1 MRAGQ
6 THPGAEERVGQRA
19 LFPGPLPGAPDHA
32 GRADPRGDGAGRR
45 ADLRQ
50 QPEPA
55 RERHLLLRRHRR
67 CPLQAAGAAGRPA
80 RARRHPR
87 APAAQRRQ
95 VRLRGARRRRRGGRS
110 HHPVRGAA
118 RLGRMSGRIHPTA
131 IVAPGARIAPDVE
144 VGPYCVIGGQ
154 VEVGEGTWI
163 GAHVVLDGILRI
175 GKRNKIYHFA
185 SLGAAPQDKK
195 YAGEDTRVE
204 IGDGN
209 TIREYVTI
217 NRGTA
222 QDVGVTRLGDD
233 NWLMAYVHL
242 AHDCQVGS
250 HTIFAN
256 CTQLAGHV
264 TIEDWVILGGFSA
277 VHQYVRIG
285 AHAFTGMG
293 SAMSQDV
300 PPYVTAAG
308 NLARPFGL
316 NTNGL
321 KRRGFS
327 EEAMGALKRAYRTL
341 YRAGLSL
348 EQAKR
353 ELEAQAAASPE
364 VRVFLDFITRSKRG
378 FIR

>member
-1 MRAGQ
+1 MNA
-6 THPGAEERVGQRA
+6 RV
-19 LFPGPLPGAPDHA
+19 
-32 GRADPRGDGAGRR
+32 
-45 ADLRQ
+45 
-50 QPEPA
+50 
-55 RERHLLLRRHRR
+55 
-67 CPLQAAGAAGRPA
+67 
-80 RARRHPR
+80 
-87 APAAQRRQ
+87 
-95 VRLRGARRRRRGGRS
+95 
-110 HHPVRGAA
+110 
-118 RLGRMSGRIHPTA
+118 HPTA
-131 IVAPGARIAPDVE
+131 VVAGGARLAPDVE
-144 VGPYCVIGGQ
+144 VGPYSVIGDN

-163 GAHVVLDGILRI
+163 GAHVVLDGPMRI
-175 GKRNKIYHFA
+175 GRRNRIFHFA

-195 YAGEDTRVE
+195 YAGEATTVE

-217 NRGTA
+217 NRGTV

-264 TIEDWVILGGFSA
+264 TIEDWAVLGGFSA
-277 VHQYVRIG
+277 VHQFVRIG

-300 PPYVTAAG
+300 PPYVTAVG
-308 NLARPFGL
+308 NLARPVGL

-327 EEAMGALKRAYRTL
+327 EDALSALKRAYRTL
-341 YRAGLSL
+341 YRSGLTL
-348 EQAKR
+348 EEAKA
-353 ELEAQAAASPE
+353 ELEPQAAAFPE
-364 VRVFLDFITRSKRG
+364 VRVLADFVARSKRG
-378 FIR
+378 IIR